1 MSLALTWSVVAAPID
16 GIAGWA
22 LCDAIDELV
31 LVSAPF
37 AALRFANTVGRQV
50 RVAKDPR
57 GLVAWDLGGL
67 GGGALVLGPIASP
80 LGLALAELVQLGT
93 WIAWRP
99 RSPGAS
105 A

>member
-1 MSLALTWSVVAAPID
+1 M
-16 GIAGWA
+16 
-22 LCDAIDELV
+22 

-57 GLVAWDLGGL
+57 GLVAWDLGGLVLRAAML